1 VDVFASVVVVV
12 AAPALTAESEQY
24 SLAVC
29 APAQHLFMN
38 TSWWIMYVT
47 TTGKSTAYTRLP
59 NGHFN
64 CLLDGR
70 NRLRRYLSWPTGEQD
85 VLDDLGDKPMLRFH
99 GNLGTEIR

>member
-1 VDVFASVVVVV
+1 MDVFAPVVVVV
-12 AAPALTAESEQY
+12 AALTAESEQY

-47 TTGKSTAYTRLP
+47 TTGESTAYTRLT

-70 NRLRRYLSWPTGEQD
+70 NLSWPTGEQD
-85 VLDDLGDKPMLRFH
+85 VLDDLGDKSMLRFH
-99 GNLGTEIR
+99 GNLSTEIR